1 MYVIVEANGHQ
12 YEVSDNTKIRVTNME
27 GEIGKSITL
36 DKVLLVNDN
45 DKIVIGNPYVEKA
58 EVKAEIVNRGK
69 GKKILIYK
77 FKGRKKYR
85 RKNGYRDRYVELLI
99 KGITY

>member
-1 MYVIVEANGHQ
+1 MYAIIEANGHQ
-12 YEVSDNTKIRVTNME
+12 YEISKNSKIKITNME
-27 GEIGKSITL
+27 GEIGKAVTL
-36 DKVLLVNDN
+36 DKVLLVNDK
-45 DKIVIGNPYVEKA
+45 DKTVIGNPYIENAKVE
-58 EVKAEIVNRGK
+58 AEIVNRGK

-85 RKNGYRDRYVELLI
+85 RKKGYRDQYVELLI

>member
-1 MYVIVEANGHQ
+1 MNAIIEANGHQ
-12 YEVSDNTKIRVTNME
+12 YEVSNNTKIRVTNME
-27 GEIGKSITL
+27 GEIGKIIVL
-36 DKVLLVNDN
+36 DKVLLLNDN
-45 DKIVIGNPYVEKA
+45 DNIVIGNPYVENAKV
-58 EVKAEIVNRGK
+58 EAEIVNRGK

-85 RKNGYRDRYVELLI
+85 RKNGYRDQYVELLI